1 MQRVKTIMRVSCMR
15 VGPLALSATIDRS
28 YIYGTDVSRPYFR
41 IWHEVAVPSQ
51 APECPLMGGD
61 LPSGDRQQD
70 GEN

>member
-41 IWHEVAVPSQ
+41 IWHFCDIAIGRANV
-51 APECPLMGGD
+51 
-61 LPSGDRQQD
+61 
-70 GEN
+70 